1 MKFVTLG
8 PAGSNHEFVT
18 RRYLDF
24 HGLRDSAILDL
35 MPDFDRCA
43 DAVLQGGADFM
54 VQCAV
59 HPATMATVA
68 KYFVGLHLID
78 TFISPSQDLA
88 ILQRHGA
95 AQPASLAV
103 MLPTLPYIDRSR
115 WPRVEFAET
124 VAEVTQGVI
133 DGRYAAGL
141 GYAGAAERH
150 PEHLHITQF
159 IGTVDD
165 AWMVYGRT
173 RVSAGRLT
181 AWRDS
186 PAALLYRPEA

>member
-1 MKFVTLG
+1 MKFLTLG

-24 HGLRDSAILDL
+24 HGLRDRASVDL
-35 MPDFDRCA
+35 VPDFDRGA
-43 DAVLQGGADFM
+43 DAVLQGAADFM

-59 HPATMATVA
+59 HPAAMATVA
-68 KYFVGLHLID
+68 KCFVGLHLID

-88 ILQRHGA
+88 ILQRNDA
-95 AQPASLAV
+95 VQPTSLAL
-103 MLPTLPYIDRSR
+103 MLPTLPYLDRNR
-115 WPRVEFAET
+115 WPQIEFVET

-133 DGRYAAGL
+133 DGKYAIGL
-141 GYAGAAERH
+141 GYASTAERH
-150 PEHLHITQF
+150 PEHLHVRQF

-165 AWMVYGRT
+165 AWMVYGRV
-173 RVSAGRLT
+173 RVSTGQLS

-186 PAALLYRPEA
+186 PAAQLYRQAD